1 MVQSPLLEPG
11 TLWTTIQLRTEH
23 ALRCRALQ
31 PVPTEIEFVEQDGIR
46 FLVRLLPALARKDES
61 TNKQNRENAASAKD
75 RNPFLPYE
83 KDLFVADISDTHV
96 CLLNKFNVVD
106 YHVLLVTRRFEEQES
121 LLNRADFEALWICM
135 REFESLGFYNAGKI
149 AGASQR
155 HKHLQVVPLPL
166 AASGPR
172 LPIEATLAG
181 TCFQGSL
188 GTAPRLPFVHALARL
203 DIGMQSPWQAAEALF
218 EAYVALLQ
226 AVSRRGGAYNLLVTR
241 RWMLLVPRSRECFD
255 SISINALG
263 FAGALLV
270 RNQQQMQVL
279 RIQGPLTILKN
290 VAVPSMA

>member
-135 REFESLGFYNAGKI
+135 REFESLGFYPYNA
-149 AGASQR
+149 
-155 HKHLQVVPLPL
+155 
-166 AASGPR
+166 
-172 LPIEATLAG
+172 T
-181 TCFQGSL
+181 
-188 GTAPRLPFVHALARL
+188 
-203 DIGMQSPWQAAEALF
+203 
-218 EAYVALLQ
+218 
-226 AVSRRGGAYNLLVTR
+226 
-241 RWMLLVPRSRECFD
+241 
-255 SISINALG
+255 
-263 FAGALLV
+263 
-270 RNQQQMQVL
+270 
-279 RIQGPLTILKN
+279 
-290 VAVPSMA
+290 